1 MGAKHVLR
9 YLILIGGWA
18 LLAAA
23 CARTAPS
30 PTPPPCGEDRVVLG
44 TLALALRP
52 WPAESRAL
60 NDLPNPAGVAFALDP
75 PNGEGGGVIVLPPR
89 AENRSALAETAPG
102 QTLSLVRADCTLVTY
117 AVTASQPTAADPGA
131 ELATPR
137 GLTLWVGESRP
148 GEGGWLVRADPLPP
162 TAAPASL
169 PTLPAA
175 LPTLGADETL
185 VVIPTAVTPPAFQ
198 AEISL
203 LDVTFSAAEVTI
215 TLEIRNYGPGAAN
228 LDAAAVA
235 LRDAA
240 GQALALQ
247 TSQPPLPVALPVGE
261 AVTVRL
267 VFARP
272 TALPAALEVL
282 GVVFDVAE

>member
-1 MGAKHVLR
+1 MKHVIR
-9 YLILIGGWA
+9 YLILIGGWT

-23 CARTAPS
+23 CARAAPTPS
-30 PTPPPCGEDRVVLG
+30 PPPCGEDRVVLG
-44 TLALALRP
+44 TLAFALRP

-60 NDLPNPAGVAFALDP
+60 NDLPDPAGVAYALDP

-89 AENRSALAETAPG
+89 AENRSALAQTAPG

-137 GLTLWVGESRP
+137 GLTLWVGESHP
-148 GEGGWLVRADPLPP
+148 GEGGWLVRAAPLPP
-162 TAAPASL
+162 TAAPA
-169 PTLPAA
+169 A
-175 LPTLGADETL
+175 LPTLGPDETL
-185 VVIPTAVTPPAFQ
+185 VVIPTAVTPPAVQ

-215 TLEIRNYGPGAAN
+215 TLEIRNYGPEAAN

-247 TSQPPLPVALPVGE
+247 TSQPPLPVSLPVGE

-272 TALPAALEVL
+272 TAFPAALEVL